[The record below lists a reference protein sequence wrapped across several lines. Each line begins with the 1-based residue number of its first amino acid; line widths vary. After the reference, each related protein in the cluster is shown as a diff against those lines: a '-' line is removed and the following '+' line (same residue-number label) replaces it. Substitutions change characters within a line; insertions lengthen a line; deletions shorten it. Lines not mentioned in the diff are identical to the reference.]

1 MITDESIREQAYFYF
16 QSEAPELLQVIE
28 QEILTLLEDRSTPK
42 IHNLMRAAH
51 TMKGAS
57 ANVGLEVIETIAHSL
72 EDVVKALY
80 NPELVIDAE
89 LQSLLLQGYECL
101 REPLMLQLNGGTI
114 NKEQALNHS
123 SAVFI
128 QLEEKLGDFLSD
140 PAQIPSS
147 VELGFDVVQSI
158 FEIGVQQRLESLK
171 NAIASAKDQITQSD
185 QQETIQSNI
194 ANLLRSEAEVFIG
207 LAESFNLSGFGAIAQ
222 ATITAIEAHPDQAL
236 NIAEIALV
244 NFQEAQQLIL
254 SGDRTDGG
262 TPSEALQ
269 QLAGISREAGDNL
282 PINSQNV
289 ETELEQFREFII
301 SDRFNTHNK
310 LHQKLSK
317 FYLRVT
323 RTCLGWF
330 HHYENVPQSDLCLNL
345 LVPQVLQ
352 QDTANQDILTQEAQ
366 TVAKYIDGW
375 IGSFID
381 SIKDQN
387 DSPTLGFYQKAALL
401 TVNLAIAKFLNANN
415 ITNLADDRDLPLLQ
429 ILERRL
435 IKAVKD
441 YKNSPPLNDIE
452 KNWLEQPLI
461 NTFILEEHSPELPDA
476 FSKEDTLIEE
486 IWGSP
491 AKSDDSSIQIITAPD
506 VVAFTEELKISEPKP
521 STNNVDQQREKHQ
534 VNHPSPPQQNTGKTG
549 NQSVRVEL
557 EELER
562 INHLASNLLINQNR
576 QIAQDENLQ
585 SAVNQLRAYLKQH
598 QQTIN
603 KLRDWSN
610 KLLTVSSNGI
620 KTDSITALEKLLLPN
635 MQLEQLGNKQ
645 ATAFD
650 TLELDRY
657 TELYRLF
664 ITAIEETLQL
674 ETVTETIDQITKQ
687 FSHTLERQQR
697 LLSHM
702 RNDMTAVQ
710 MLPIGEIFGRFSRM
724 VEQLAIAKNKPV
736 ELKFSGSQVLV
747 DKAIAEKLYEPLLH
761 LVRNAFDHG
770 IEPSE
775 SRVEQGKTQTGQIEL
790 RAYHQGNQTII
801 EVRDDGKGLNFDS
814 IRQRAVE
821 LNFISPEQLNQIS
834 KSQLLDLLFEPGFST
849 ARTISDL
856 SGRGIGLDIVRNQL
870 QSLKG
875 SITIESQPQMGTIF
889 SLQIPFSLTSAKF
902 FVCQAGNFNYAL
914 LSESIVKIV
923 LATSEQIQVWE
934 NKKVLLYEQG
944 YANEKGQNTVAI
956 PVYKLSELINYNNFA
971 KYSSFL
977 KDKTAGIKS
986 EQRTQTDNLQ
996 LFLLRGNTG
1005 LLALEIDQI
1014 IGEQELVIRP
1024 LSSAIATPNYIFG
1037 CSILGDGHL
1046 LLAIDGTI
1054 LLDQTFS
1061 VNNQANLL
1069 PASNLSS
1076 PALPVGT
1083 KTAVRELPPAVTF
1096 NPKILLVV
1104 DDSLSHRQTLTLHLQ
1119 KAGYQIL
1126 QAQDGQEALEQL
1138 RKSSDISLVIC
1149 DIEMPTMNGFE
1160 FLNNRTQNPA
1170 LTKIPVM
1177 MLTSRNSEKHRLL
1190 ALELGAAAYLTKPY
1204 LQQELLTTITNLTK

>member
-1 MITDESIREQAYFYF
+1 MITDESIQEQAYFYF

-42 IHNLMRAAH
+42 IHNLMRATH
-51 TMKGAS
+51 TMKGAA
-57 ANVGLEVIETIAHSL
+57 ANVGLEVIQTIAHSL
-72 EDVVKALY
+72 EDVVKTLY
-80 NPELVIDAE
+80 NPKLVIDAE

-101 REPLMLQLNGGTI
+101 REPLMLQLNGGSI
-114 NKEQALNHS
+114 NKEVALNHS

-128 QLEEKLGDFLSD
+128 KLEEKLGDFLSD
-140 PAQIPSS
+140 AAQIPSS

-158 FEIGVQQRLESLK
+158 FEIGVQQRLENLSH
-171 NAIASAKDQITQSD
+171 AIAAAKIQITQGN
-185 QQETIQSNI
+185 QQETIQFDLE
-194 ANLLRSEAEVFIG
+194 NLLRSESEVFIG

-222 ATITAIEAHPDQAL
+222 TTITALDAHPDQVL
-236 NIAEIALV
+236 NIAEVALTD
-244 NFQEAQQLIL
+244 FKEGQQRVLA
-254 SGDRTDGG
+254 GDRTHGG

-269 QLAGISREAGDNL
+269 QLAGISSEAGEIPL
-282 PINSQNV
+282 NSQNLQ
-289 ETELEQFREFII
+289 TELEQFQEFI
-301 SDRFNTHNK
+301 SSERFNTHNK

-317 FYLRVT
+317 FYLKAT

-330 HHYENVPQSDLCLNL
+330 HHYENIPQSDLSLNL
-345 LVPQVLQ
+345 LVPQVLP
-352 QDTANQDILTQEAQ
+352 QDIANQKTATQEAQ
-366 TVAKYIDGW
+366 TVVKYIDGW
-375 IGSFID
+375 IGNFID
-381 SIKDQN
+381 SIKDAN
-387 DSPTLGFYQKAALL
+387 DSPTLGLYQKAALL
-401 TVNLAIAKFLNANN
+401 TVNLAIAKFLYANQ
-415 ITNLADDRDLPLLQ
+415 ITNLADYRNFPLLQ

-435 IKAVKD
+435 IKTVKD
-441 YKNSPPLNDIE
+441 YKNSSPLSDLE
-452 KNWLEQPLI
+452 KKWLEQPLI
-461 NTFILEEHSPELPDA
+461 YTFILQEPSLELSDALNKEE
-476 FSKEDTLIEE
+476 TLIDE

-491 AKSDDSSIQIITAPD
+491 PKLDNSSIELSTAED
-506 VVAFTEELKISEPKP
+506 VIPFTEELKISEPKQ
-521 STNNVDQQREKHQ
+521 TTQKRQKHQ
-534 VNHPSPPQQNTGKTG
+534 INQQATPQQNTSKSA
-549 NQSVRVEL
+549 NQFIRVDL

-562 INHLASNLLINQNR
+562 INYLASNLLINQNR

-585 SAVNQLRAYLKQH
+585 TAVNQLRAYLKQH

-603 KLRDWSN
+603 KLRDWST
-610 KLLTVSSNGI
+610 KLLTLPYQTNAI
-620 KTDSITALEKLLLPN
+620 KGDSVAAFEKLLLPN
-635 MQLEQLGNKQ
+635 MQLAQLDNQ
-645 ATAFD
+645 QPTAFD

-657 TELYRLF
+657 TEIYRLF

-674 ETVTETIDQITKQ
+674 ETVTDTIDQITKQ

-770 IEPSE
+770 IESPE
-775 SRVEQGKTQTGQIEL
+775 DRLHQGKPQTGQIEI

-870 QSLKG
+870 QSMKG
-875 SITIESQPQMGTIF
+875 SITVESQPQMGTIF

-923 LATSEQIQVWE
+923 LAKAEQIQVWE
-934 NKKVLLYEQG
+934 EKKVLLYEQG
-944 YANEKGQNTVAI
+944 YANDKEQNLAAI
-956 PVYKLSELINYNNFA
+956 PVYKLSELINYNYFA
-971 KYSSFL
+971 KYSSL
-977 KDKTAGIKS
+977 IKDKTAGIKS
-986 EQRTQTDNLQ
+986 EQKTQTGNLQ
-996 LFLLRGNTG
+996 LFLLRGSTG

-1024 LSSAIATPNYIFG
+1024 LGSAIATPNYVFG

-1046 LLAIDGTI
+1046 LLAIDGAV
-1054 LLDQTFS
+1054 LLEQKFS
-1061 VNNQANLL
+1061 VNNQSKLL
-1069 PASNLSS
+1069 SASNVSL

-1083 KTAVRELPPAVTF
+1083 ANEIRELPPALTF
-1096 NPKILLVV
+1096 NPKTVLVV

-1119 KAGYQIL
+1119 RAGYHIL

-1149 DIEMPTMNGFE
+1149 DIEMPRMNGFE
-1160 FLNNRTQNPA
+1160 FLNHRTQDPA

-1190 ALELGAAAYLTKPY
+1190 ALELGAAAYFTKPY
-1204 LQQELLTTITNLTK
+1204 LQQELLNTIANLIK

>member
-1 MITDESIREQAYFYF
+1 MISDESIREQAYFYF

-28 QEILTLLEDRSTPK
+28 QEILTLLEDRSTAK

-57 ANVGLEVIETIAHSL
+57 ANVGLEVIQTIAHSL
-72 EDVVKALY
+72 EDVVKTLY

-114 NKEQALNHS
+114 NKEEALNHS

-128 QLEEKLGDFLSD
+128 KLEEKLGDFLSD

-158 FEIGVQQRLESLK
+158 FEIGVQQRLENLS
-171 NAIASAKDQITQSD
+171 NAIAEAKSSAQPENSLSD
-185 QQETIQSNI
+185 I

-222 ATITAIEAHPDQAL
+222 TTITALDAHPDQSL
-236 NIAEIALV
+236 NIAEIALA
-244 NFQEAQQLIL
+244 NFKEGQQQIL

-269 QLAGISREAGDNL
+269 QLAGISSEAGEI
-282 PINSQNV
+282 PVNSQNV

-330 HHYENVPQSDLCLNL
+330 HHYENIPQSDLSLNL

-352 QDTANQDILTQEAQ
+352 QDTANQETAIQEAQ

-381 SIKDQN
+381 SIKDAN
-387 DSPTLGFYQKAALL
+387 DSPTLGLYQKAALL
-401 TVNLAIAKFLNANN
+401 TVILAIAKFLYANQ
-415 ITNLADDRDLPLLQ
+415 ITNLADYRNLPLLQ

-435 IKAVKD
+435 IKTVKE
-441 YKNSPPLNDIE
+441 YKNSPPLSDIE

-461 NTFILEEHSPELPDA
+461 NTFILEEHSLEFPDA
-476 FSKEDTLIEE
+476 LTKEDTLIDE

-491 AKSDDSSIQIITAPD
+491 SQSDNSSIELSTAEE
-506 VVAFTEELKISEPKP
+506 VVPFTEKLKISEPNQT
-521 STNNVDQQREKHQ
+521 TNNLDQQREKHQ
-534 VNHPSPPQQNTGKTG
+534 VNHPTSPQQNTVKTG
-549 NQSVRVEL
+549 NQFVKVEL
-557 EELER
+557 EELEQ

-585 SAVNQLRAYLKQH
+585 SAVNQLRVYLKQH

-610 KLLTVSSNGI
+610 QLLTLPYQTNASKSN
-620 KTDSITALEKLLLPN
+620 SVTALEQLLLPN
-635 MQLEQLGNKQ
+635 MQLAQLDNKPP
-645 ATAFD
+645 TAFD

-657 TELYRLF
+657 TEIYRLF

-687 FSHTLERQQR
+687 FSHSLERQQR

-710 MLPIGEIFGRFSRM
+710 MLPVGEIFGRFSRL

-770 IEPSE
+770 IEAPE
-775 SRVEQGKTQTGQIEL
+775 SRVEQGKPQTGQIEI

-821 LNFISPEQLNQIS
+821 LKFINSEQINQIS

-875 SITIESQPQMGTIF
+875 SITVESQPQMGTIF

-923 LATSEQIQVWE
+923 LAKSEQIQVWE

-944 YANEKGQNTVAI
+944 YANEKQNTVAI
-956 PVYKLSELINYNNFA
+956 PVYQLSELIKYNYFA
-971 KYSSFL
+971 QYSSL
-977 KDKTAGIKS
+977 INKKTAGIKPD
-986 EQRTQTDNLQ
+986 QKTQTDNLQ

-1024 LSSAIATPNYIFG
+1024 LGSAIATPNYIFG

-1046 LLAIDGTI
+1046 LLAIDGAV
-1054 LLDQTFS
+1054 LLEQKFS
-1061 VNNQANLL
+1061 ANNQSNLL
-1069 PASNLSS
+1069 SASNVSS
-1076 PALPVGT
+1076 PALPAGT
-1083 KTAVRELPPAVTF
+1083 AKAVRELPPAVTF
-1096 NPKILLVV
+1096 NPKTVLVV

-1119 KAGYQIL
+1119 KVGYQIL

-1149 DIEMPTMNGFE
+1149 DIEMPRMNGFE
-1160 FLNNRTQNPA
+1160 FLNHRTQDPA
-1170 LTKIPVM
+1170 LNKIPVM

-1204 LQQELLTTITNLTK
+1204 LQQELLNTITNLIK

>member
-1 MITDESIREQAYFYF
+1 MITDESIQEQAYFYF

-28 QEILTLLEDRSTPK
+28 QEILTLLEDRSTAK

-57 ANVGLEVIETIAHSL
+57 ANVGLEVIQTIAHSL

-147 VELGFDVVQSI
+147 AELGFDVVQSI
-158 FEIGVQQRLESLK
+158 FEIGVQQRLENLS
-171 NAIASAKDQITQSD
+171 NAIAQAKSSEPTENSLSD
-185 QQETIQSNI
+185 I

-236 NIAEIALV
+236 NIAEIALA
-244 NFQEAQQLIL
+244 NFKEGQQHIL
-254 SGDRTDGG
+254 SGDRIDGG
-262 TPSEALQ
+262 APSEALQ
-269 QLAGISREAGDNL
+269 QLAGISSEAGEISVN
-282 PINSQNV
+282 PQNV

-310 LHQKLSK
+310 LHQKLSQ
-317 FYLRVT
+317 FYLKAT

-330 HHYENVPQSDLCLNL
+330 HHYENIPQSDLSLNL

-352 QDTANQDILTQEAQ
+352 QDTEDQETATQEAQ
-366 TVAKYIDGW
+366 TVAKYIDNW
-375 IGSFID
+375 VSSFID
-381 SIKDQN
+381 AIKDPN
-387 DSPTLGFYQKAALL
+387 DSPTLGLYQKAALL
-401 TVNLAIAKFLNANN
+401 TVNLAIAKFLYPNQ
-415 ITNLADDRDLPLLQ
+415 ITNLADYRNLPLLQ

-435 IKAVKD
+435 IKAVKE
-441 YKNSPPLNDIE
+441 YKNSPPLSDLE

-461 NTFILEEHSPELPDA
+461 NTFILEEHSPEFPDA
-476 FSKEDTLIEE
+476 FSKEDTLIDE

-491 AKSDDSSIQIITAPD
+491 SQADNSSIEISTAPE
-506 VVAFTEELKISEPKP
+506 VVPFTEELKISEPNQT
-521 STNNVDQQREKHQ
+521 TNNVDQQREKHQ
-534 VNHPSPPQQNTGKTG
+534 VNHPTLPHQQNTSKTG
-549 NQSVRVEL
+549 NQFVRVEL

-585 SAVNQLRAYLKQH
+585 AAVNQLRANLKQH

-610 KLLTVSSNGI
+610 KLLTLPTNGI
-620 KTDSITALEKLLLPN
+620 KNDSIIALEQLLLPN
-635 MQLEQLGNKQ
+635 MQLAQLGNNQ
-645 ATAFD
+645 STAFD

-674 ETVTETIDQITKQ
+674 ETVTDTIDQITKQ

-761 LVRNAFDHG
+761 LIRNAFDHG
-770 IEPSE
+770 IEAPE
-775 SRVEQGKTQTGQIEL
+775 KRVEQGKPQTGQIEI

-821 LNFISPEQLNQIS
+821 LKFISPEQINQIS

-875 SITIESQPQMGTIF
+875 SITVESQPQMGTIF

-923 LATSEQIQVWE
+923 LAKSEQIQVWE
-934 NKKVLLYEQG
+934 DKKILLYEQG
-944 YANEKGQNTVAI
+944 YANEQQNTVAI
-956 PVYKLSELINYNNFA
+956 PVYKLSELINYNYFA
-971 KYSSFL
+971 KYSSL
-977 KDKTAGIKS
+977 IKDKTAGIKS
-986 EQRTQTDNLQ
+986 EQKTQTDNLQ
-996 LFLLRGNTG
+996 LFLLRGSTG

-1014 IGEQELVIRP
+1014 VGEQELVIRP
-1024 LSSAIATPNYIFG
+1024 LGSAIGTPNYIFG

-1046 LLAIDGTI
+1046 LLAIDGAV
-1054 LLDQTFS
+1054 LLEQKS
-1061 VNNQANLL
+1061 PVNNQNNLL
-1069 PASNLSS
+1069 TAAKESS
-1076 PALPVGT
+1076 PSLPAA
-1083 KTAVRELPPAVTF
+1083 TANTVRELPPAVNFT
-1096 NPKILLVV
+1096 PKTILVV
-1104 DDSLSHRQTLTLHLQ
+1104 DDSLSHRQTLSLHLQ
-1119 KAGYQIL
+1119 KAGYHIL

-1149 DIEMPTMNGFE
+1149 DIEMPRMNGFE
-1160 FLNNRTQNPA
+1160 FLNHRTQDPA
-1170 LTKIPVM
+1170 LNKIPVM
-1177 MLTSRNSEKHRLL
+1177 MLTSRNSEKHRML
-1190 ALELGAAAYLTKPY
+1190 ALELGATAYLTKPY
-1204 LQQELLTTITNLTK
+1204 LQQELLNTITNLMK

>member
-51 TMKGAS
+51 TMKGAA
-57 ANVGLEVIETIAHSL
+57 ANVGLEVIQTIAHSL

-128 QLEEKLGDFLSD
+128 KLEEKLGDFLSD

-158 FEIGVQQRLESLK
+158 FEIGVQQRLENLS
-171 NAIASAKDQITQSD
+171 NAIAQAKSSD
-185 QQETIQSNI
+185 QSENSLSEL
-194 ANLLRSEAEVFIG
+194 ANLLRTEAEVFIG

-222 ATITAIEAHPDQAL
+222 ATITAIEAHPNQAL
-236 NIAEIALV
+236 NIAEIALA
-244 NFQEAQQLIL
+244 NFKEAQQHIL

-262 TPSEALQ
+262 TISEALQ
-269 QLAGISREAGDNL
+269 QLAGISSEAGEI
-282 PINSQNV
+282 PVNSQNLEV
-289 ETELEQFREFII
+289 ELEQFREFII
-301 SDRFNTHNK
+301 SDRFNAQNK
-310 LHQKLSK
+310 LHQKLSQ
-317 FYLRVT
+317 FYLRAT

-330 HHYENVPQSDLCLNL
+330 HHYENIPQSDLSLNL
-345 LVPQVLQ
+345 LVPQVLP
-352 QDTANQDILTQEAQ
+352 QDTEEQETATQEAQ
-366 TVAKYIDGW
+366 TVAKYIDNW
-375 IGSFID
+375 IGNFIN
-381 SIKDQN
+381 SIKDPH
-387 DSPTLGFYQKAALL
+387 DSPTLGLYQKAALL
-401 TVNLAIAKFLNANN
+401 TVNLAIAKFLYANQ
-415 ITNLADDRDLPLLQ
+415 ITNLADYRNFPLIQ

-441 YKNSPPLNDIE
+441 YKNSPPLSDIE
-452 KNWLEQPLI
+452 KTWLEQPLI
-461 NTFILEEHSPELPDA
+461 NTFILEEHSPEFPDA
-476 FSKEDTLIEE
+476 FSQEDTLIDE

-491 AKSDDSSIQIITAPD
+491 SQSENSSIALSTAEN
-506 VVAFTEELKISEPKP
+506 VVPFTEELKISEPNQT
-521 STNNVDQQREKHQ
+521 TNNVDQQREKHQ
-534 VNHPSPPQQNTGKTG
+534 VNHPPLPHQQNPVKTG
-549 NQSVRVEL
+549 NQFVRVEL

-585 SAVNQLRAYLKQH
+585 AVVNQLRVQLKQH
-598 QQTIN
+598 QQTISQ
-603 KLRDWSN
+603 LRDWSN
-610 KLLTVSSNGI
+610 KLLTLPSNGI
-620 KTDSITALEKLLLPN
+620 KNDSITALGQLLLPN
-635 MQLEQLGNKQ
+635 MQLAELGNKQ

-770 IEPSE
+770 IEAPE
-775 SRVEQGKTQTGQIEL
+775 KRVEQGKPQTGQIEI

-814 IRQRAVE
+814 IRERAVE
-821 LNFISPEQLNQIS
+821 LNFISPEQINQIS

-875 SITIESQPQMGTIF
+875 SITVESQPQMGTIF

-923 LATSEQIQVWE
+923 LAKSEQIQVWE
-934 NKKVLLYEQG
+934 DKKILLYEQG
-944 YANEKGQNTVAI
+944 YANEQQNTVAI
-956 PVYKLSELINYNNFA
+956 PVYQLSELINYNYFA
-971 KYSSFL
+971 KYSSL
-977 KDKTAGIKS
+977 IKDKTAGIKS
-986 EQRTQTDNLQ
+986 EQKSQTDNLQ
-996 LFLLRGNTG
+996 LFLLRGTTG

-1024 LSSAIATPNYIFG
+1024 LGSAIATPNY
-1037 CSILGDGHL
+1037 
-1046 LLAIDGTI
+1046 
-1054 LLDQTFS
+1054 
-1061 VNNQANLL
+1061 
-1069 PASNLSS
+1069 
-1076 PALPVGT
+1076 
-1083 KTAVRELPPAVTF
+1083 
-1096 NPKILLVV
+1096 
-1104 DDSLSHRQTLTLHLQ
+1104 
-1119 KAGYQIL
+1119 
-1126 QAQDGQEALEQL
+1126 
-1138 RKSSDISLVIC
+1138 
-1149 DIEMPTMNGFE
+1149 
-1160 FLNNRTQNPA
+1160 
-1170 LTKIPVM
+1170 
-1177 MLTSRNSEKHRLL
+1177 
-1190 ALELGAAAYLTKPY
+1190 
-1204 LQQELLTTITNLTK
+1204 